1 MFKKRSKPQSAGF
14 IDEVGEKL
22 HLVGDAVREGSAHA
36 LEASGPYL
44 ERANEWVG
52 EASEAAA
59 PRLRDASA
67 RLSQVAESVRP
78 QVEGALDEV
87 RERFAEGRSK
97 LEEGFR
103 TQVAPALES
112 GTAEARVRARAAAE
126 RAGDSVSKAAGLL
139 AAAETSKGFD
149 DAVTRLTGDKK
160 AVKKARKALKKAGK
174 DVKARTSSSNGK
186 SGGKWFWIIL
196 GLAGLGGIVFYAVRR
211 LAPVEDPWSTP
222 LQGNRPAD
230 ARPVGSTPRS
240 EQAGPLASVTSEVP
254 APEEAAVEDDEDPE
268 GTEGA
273 GTDR

>member
-1 MFKKRSKPQSAGF
+1 MFKKKSKPQTAF

-22 HLVGDAVREGSAHA
+22 HLVGDAVREGSAQA
-36 LEASGPYL
+36 IEASGPYL
-44 ERANEWVG
+44 ERANEWLN

-59 PRLRDASA
+59 PRLREASA
-67 RLSQVAESVRP
+67 RLHEVAESVRP
-78 QVEGALDEV
+78 HVEGAVDDV
-87 RERFAEGRSK
+87 RSRLSEGRSR
-97 LEEGFR
+97 LEEGYR
-103 TQVAPALES
+103 SEVAPKLES
-112 GTAEARVRARAAAE
+112 GAAEARARAHSVAE
-126 RAGDSVSKAAGLL
+126 RAGESVSKAAGVL

-149 DAVTRLTGDKK
+149 DTVARLTGDKK

-174 DVKARTSSSNGK
+174 DVKAKTSSNGK
-186 SGGKWFWIIL
+186 SSGKWFWIIL

-222 LQGNRPAD
+222 LPANRPAD

-240 EQAGPLASVTSEVP
+240 EQADGPVASVSSEVP
-254 APEEAAVEDDEDPE
+254 APEDAAVEDEGDTE